1 MSATNRIART
11 DGRRRRRRL
20 VIALLS
26 LALGAFGTLVARP
39 AGAQTSFPWPSDTGD
54 IERYTTPEDCLAAVQ
69 RVEEHVEGW
78 DTVWADTLALTPSR
92 AEAPPP
98 AAVTETAR
106 RCGARFDAATVQ
118 ATEFTILQPLYL
130 FAGRDA
136 DVATLLHRRLK
147 GIAPGALRERAAVLD
162 SAVSGY
168 VFTSTGHPWFR
179 PHPARLAVAESLL
192 VEANALPDSVH
203 SIQDRIESVFRFLTA
218 AERVEDTARVR
229 RVVEWYVGKV
239 ARDSAAD
246 GELAPFRSWAA
257 LAAYRALV
265 MVRERELLDTL
276 RHGTRG
282 FVALKRAMWA
292 QASGERPDALTIP
305 IGRSAP
311 PVEGT
316 FWFGRTD
323 ASTPRPTRGKVA
335 LVAFLDYE
343 CRSMSN
349 GKCWPTYA
357 ALHRL
362 AQRFPALE
370 VTIVART
377 HGYFS
382 EMAPPTPEQ
391 EAAALRDWWQG
402 FHHLPGALAVTTTQ
416 FWRLGEPDRRRIDR
430 PTPNE
435 THYSF
440 GRSWEIKPGMT
451 FLVDRDGT
459 IVDAVE
465 LGVPETELQ
474 FDREVEV
481 LMEEAQGGTG
491 TSRS

>member
-1 MSATNRIART
+1 MSATERIAST
-11 DGRRRRRRL
+11 NGRRRRRWL
-20 VIALLS
+20 TVALLS
-26 LALGAFGTLVARP
+26 GALATLGARA
-39 AGAQTSFPWPSDTGD
+39 AGAQTSFPWPSDTGNV
-54 IERYTTPEDCLAAVQ
+54 ERYATPEECLAAVQ
-69 RVEEHVEGW
+69 RVEAHVEGW
-78 DTVWADTLALTPSR
+78 DTVWVDTLALTPSR
-92 AEAPPP
+92 AVAPPP
-98 AAVTETAR
+98 AAVVETAR
-106 RCGARFDAATVQ
+106 RCSARFDAATVP

-147 GIAPGALRERAAVLD
+147 GIAPGARRERAAVLD

-168 VFTSTGHPWFR
+168 VFTSTGQPWFR
-179 PHPARLAVAESLL
+179 PHPARLAAAESLL
-192 VEANALPDSVH
+192 AEANALPDSVH
-203 SIQDRIESVFRFLTA
+203 PIQDRIESVFRFLTA
-218 AERVEDTARVR
+218 AERVDDTARVR
-229 RVVEWYVGKV
+229 HVIDWYVAQV
-239 ARDSAAD
+239 ARDGAVSS
-246 GELAPFRSWAA
+246 ELAPFRSWAA
-257 LAAYRALV
+257 LAAYRALA
-265 MVRERELLDTL
+265 MVRERELLDSL

-292 QASGERPDALTIP
+292 KASGERGDALTSP
-305 IGRSAP
+305 IGSSAP

-323 ASTPRPTRGKVA
+323 TSTPRPTRGKVA
-335 LVAFLDYE
+335 LVTFLDYE
-343 CRSMSN
+343 CRSTSN
-349 GKCWPTYA
+349 GKCWPAYA

-362 AQRFPALE
+362 AQRFPELE

-382 EMAPPTPEQ
+382 KMAPPTPEQ

-402 FHHLPGALAVTTTQ
+402 FHHLPGALAVTATQ
-416 FWRLGEPDRRRIDR
+416 FWRLAEPDRRRIDR

-451 FLVDRDGT
+451 FLVDRDGI

-465 LGVPETELQ
+465 LGVPETEPQ
-474 FDREVEV
+474 FGREVEV
-481 LMEEAQGGTG
+481 LMERGSLG
-491 TSRS
+491 SR